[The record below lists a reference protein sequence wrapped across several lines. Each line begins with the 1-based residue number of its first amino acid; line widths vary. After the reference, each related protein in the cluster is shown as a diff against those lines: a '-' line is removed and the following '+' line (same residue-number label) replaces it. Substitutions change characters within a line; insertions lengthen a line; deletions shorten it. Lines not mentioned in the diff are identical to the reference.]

1 VSPEIRA
8 RLSQRRETIRDRRKL
23 DLVYRLAVALVGL
36 AIVVAGLLLLPL
48 PGPGWLIIFAGLGL
62 LATEFTW
69 ARRLLDFAR
78 EQVGRWSAWVRR
90 QSLAVR
96 SALGL
101 AFIAI
106 VAVAGFG
113 YVAWRGVPDWLPG
126 IG

>member
-1 VSPEIRA
+1 MSPQIRA
-8 RLSQRRETIRDRRKL
+8 RLSQRRETIRDRRSL
-23 DLVYRLAVALVGL
+23 DLVYRSAVALIGL

-62 LATEFTW
+62 LASEFSW
-69 ARRLLDFAR
+69 ARRLLDFAKER
-78 EQVGRWSAWVRR
+78 VGRWSAWVRR

-101 AFIAI
+101 AFVGIA
-106 VAVAGFG
+106 AAAGFG
-113 YVAWRGVPDWLPG
+113 YVAWRGVPAWIPG

>member
-1 VSPEIRA
+1 MSPELRTK
-8 RLSQRRETIRDRRKL
+8 LGERRESIRDRRKL

-78 EQVGRWSAWVRR
+78 ERVGRWSAWVRR

-101 AFIAI
+101 AFLAI
-106 VAVAGFG
+106 VAAAGSG
-113 YVAWRGVPDWLPG
+113 YVAWRGVPDWVPG